1 MAVRYGFRRFGD
13 DDDFGDLD
21 ADELLRLLADDFM
34 ENGDLDAAMD
44 RLLREG
50 FSDADGNR
58 IEGLRELLDRARDK
72 RRELEQQ
79 ADPDGEMQRYR
90 DWLERPK
97 AANSRNYSPR
107 QRRPATSGAVK

>member
-21 ADELLRLLADDFM
+21 ADELFACWPTTSWRTAISTRRWTDCCARDF
-34 ENGDLDAAMD
+34 N
-44 RLLREG
+44 
-50 FSDADGNR
+50 DADGNR
-58 IEGLRELLDRARDK
+58 IEGLRELLERARDK

-90 DWLERPK
+90 DWLEDIEETEGRELDELL
-97 AANSRNYSPR
+97 AEARGVR
-107 QRRPATSGAVK
+107 